1 MKMTAVLF
9 DWLRAEIERHD
20 TAARRAAYR
29 EGRYPRA
36 DRTRDLNMR
45 YRWDLLWTVHGQ
57 MPDALRAEL
66 NDLQDTHIDTALR
79 RIVAQL

>member
-1 MKMTAVLF
+1 MKMPAVLF

-29 EGRYPRA
+29 DGRYPRA
-36 DRTRDLNMR
+36 DRTKDLDMC
-45 YRWDLLWTVHGQ
+45 YRWDLLWAVHGR
-57 MPDALRAEL
+57 MPDTLRAEL
-66 NDLQDTHIDTALR
+66 NDLRVTHIDTALR

>member
-1 MKMTAVLF
+1 MKMTPALF

-20 TAARRAAYR
+20 TESRRTAYR

-36 DRTRDLNMR
+36 DRTRDLDMR
-45 YRWDLLWTVHGQ
+45 YRWDLLWAVHGTL
-57 MPDALRAEL
+57 PDVLRGEL
-66 NDLQDTHIDTALR
+66 NDLRDTHIDTALR

>member
-1 MKMTAVLF
+1 MKMSAALY
-9 DWLRAEIERHD
+9 DWLRAEIARHD
-20 TAARRAAYR
+20 TDTRRAAYR

-45 YRWDLLWTVHGQ
+45 YRWDLLWAVHGRV
-57 MPDALRAEL
+57 PDTLRPEL
-66 NDLQDTHIDTALR
+66 NDLRDTHIDTALR

>member
-1 MKMTAVLF
+1 MKMSAVLY

-20 TAARRAAYR
+20 TEARRTAYR

-36 DRTRDLNMR
+36 DRTKDVDMR
-45 YRWDLLWTVHGQ
+45 YRWDLLRAVHGAL
-57 MPDALRAEL
+57 PDTLRPEL
-66 NDLQDTHIDTALR
+66 NDLRDTHIDTALR

>member
-1 MKMTAVLF
+1 MKMTTVLF
-9 DWLRAEIERHD
+9 DWLRDEIARHD
-20 TAARRAAYR
+20 TEMRRAAYR

-45 YRWDLLWTVHGQ
+45 YRWDLLWAVHGRL
-57 MPDALRAEL
+57 PDALRK
-66 NDLQDTHIDTALR
+66 DLDDLRDTHIDTALR

>member
-1 MKMTAVLF
+1 MKMTAALY
-9 DWLRAEIERHD
+9 DWLRAEIERYD

-36 DRTRDLNMR
+36 DRTRDLDLR
-45 YRWDLLWTVHGQ
+45 YRWDLLWAVYGLL
-57 MPDALRAEL
+57 PDTLRSEFNEL
-66 NDLQDTHIDTALR
+66 HDTHIDTALR

>member
-1 MKMTAVLF
+1 MKMTPALF
-9 DWLRAEIERHD
+9 NLLRAEIERYD
-20 TAARRAAYR
+20 TPSRRAAYR

-45 YRWDLLWTVHGQ
+45 YRWDLLWAVHGLL
-57 MPDALRAEL
+57 PDTLRGEL
-66 NDLQDTHIDTALR
+66 NDLRDTHIDTALR

>member
-1 MKMTAVLF
+1 MKMTAALY
-9 DWLRAEIERHD
+9 DWLRAEIARID
-20 TAARRAAYR
+20 TDTRRAAYR

-45 YRWDLLWTVHGQ
+45 YRWDLLWAVHGLL
-57 MPDALRAEL
+57 PDTLRGEL
-66 NDLQDTHIDTALR
+66 NELHDTHIDTALR